1 MGRGGTGEGGDV
13 LLYFAGLEYFT
24 SAAFLPKF
32 QTLPCGPIW
41 VSFCIGRIILKGEM
55 TKTRSYI
62 FPSIALAVSALI
74 LGYFFMRADRRH
86 KAVGPPEKV
95 TIAYATPPYTVLA
108 EIAQLKG
115 YYLQEGLEAT
125 PHLHSYGKAALDEVL
140 GGTADFATVAVTPV
154 MFAIM
159 KGEKISI
166 IATIYSSNRNSA
178 IVARKDKGILT
189 QSDLK
194 GRTIAATLGT
204 SGDFFMD
211 AFLAV
216 YGISRKDMEVVDL
229 KPEEMQDALVNGA
242 VDAVSVFNPF
252 LIQVQKK
259 LGDRGMTFYDED
271 IYTQKFNIVATQ
283 EYISRNPGKVIKMLR
298 ALVKAEEFVSR
309 NPTEAQKIVADFN
322 HMDMDMLREIW
333 AVASFGVTL
342 DQSLV
347 LALEDESRWAMNSG
361 LIDKRKVPDY
371 LDFLYLD
378 GLLSVRPE
386 AVRILR

>member
-1 MGRGGTGEGGDV
+1 M
-13 LLYFAGLEYFT
+13 
-24 SAAFLPKF
+24 
-32 QTLPCGPIW
+32 PIRI
-41 VSFCIGRIILKGEM
+41 SFCIERIILKREM
-55 TKTRSYI
+55 NKTRSYI
-62 FPSIALAVSALI
+62 LVSIALAVSALI
-74 LGYFFMRADRRH
+74 IGGYLFMRPHAEH
-86 KAVGPPEKV
+86 KPAGPPEKI
-95 TIAYATPPYTVLA
+95 TIAYATPPHTILA

-125 PHLHSYGKAALDEVL
+125 PHLHSSGKAALDEVL
-140 GGTADFATVAVTPV
+140 GGTADFATVTVTPV

-166 IATIYSSNRNSA
+166 IATIYSSNRNCA
-178 IVARKDKGILT
+178 IAARKDKGILNP
-189 QSDLK
+189 SDLK
-194 GRTIAATLGT
+194 GRKMAVTLGT

-211 AFLAV
+211 AFLAAH
-216 YGISRKDMEVVDL
+216 GISRKDMEVVDL
-229 KPEEMQDALVNGA
+229 KPEEMEDALVNGA

-259 LGDRGMTFYDED
+259 LGDRGITFYDED

-283 EYISRNPGKVIKMLR
+283 EYISRNPGKVKKMLR
-298 ALVKAEEFVSR
+298 ALVKAEEFVNR
-309 NPTEAQKIVADFN
+309 NPTEAQKIVAGSN
-322 HMDMDMLREIW
+322 HMDIAMLREILTF
-333 AVASFGVTL
+333 ASLGVTL